1 MVDSNQAQAILSQ
14 YQAGERHFPNLALRH
29 IDLHGFTLAGA
40 DFSGSDF
47 SEANLRGS
55 DLQGCKLQGCYF
67 NNADLSGAN
76 LARAD
81 LGQASLLK
89 TFLLKVNLHGAHLDQ
104 ALCAGALLTR
114 ANLEEACLHGAL
126 LTGADLT
133 GAKLTNAKYN
143 QQTQFDAGFK
153 PENFGLIKVAGDS
166 APSPQTEAQTP
177 LKEEQSGQAS
187 LPTSLTVEDL
197 LLTFEY
203 LGSLGNHYLGST
215 MASRYLQSTRPKEE
229 WFAQFE
235 VDKKAVKLNYQGPK
249 QEQLTPTQIEL
260 AQQWAQQYVKSC
272 AVIFKTFSTMIET
285 DRCVFSISG

>member
-1 MVDSNQAQAILSQ
+1 MVDSNQAQAILRQ
-14 YQAGERHFPNLALRH
+14 YQVGERNFPNLALRH

-47 SEANLRGS
+47 SEANLRGT

-76 LARAD
+76 LAKANLR
-81 LGQASLLK
+81 QASLLK
-89 TFLLKVNLHGAHLDQ
+89 TFLLKVNLQGAHLNN

-114 ANLEEACLHGAL
+114 ANLEDACLHGAL

-133 GAKLTNAKYN
+133 GAKLNKAKYN

-153 PENFGLIKVAGDS
+153 PENFGLIKVTRND

-177 LKEEQSGQAS
+177 LKEEQSSHAS
-187 LPTSLTVEDL
+187 LPTNLTVEDL

-215 MASRYLQSTRPKEE
+215 MAGRYLQSARPKQE
-229 WFAQFE
+229 WFTQFE
-235 VDKKAVKLNYQGPK
+235 VDKKTVKLNYQGPK
-249 QEQLTPTQIEL
+249 QEQLTPGQIEL

-272 AVIFKTFSTMIET
+272 TVIFKTFPSMIET
-285 DRCVFSISG
+285 DQCVFDVT

>member
-1 MVDSNQAQAILSQ
+1 MVDSNQAQEILSQ
-14 YQAGERHFPNLALRH
+14 YQAGERHFPNLTLRH

-47 SEANLRGS
+47 SEANLRGA
-55 DLQGCKLQGCYF
+55 DLQGCRLQGCYF

-76 LARAD
+76 LAKAD
-81 LGQASLLK
+81 LRQASLLK
-89 TFLLKVNLHGAHLDQ
+89 TFLLKVNLQGAYLDH

-153 PENFGLIKVAGDS
+153 PENFGLIKVTGNDT
-166 APSPQTEAQTP
+166 PSPQTP
-177 LKEEQSGQAS
+177 LKEEQPSQAS

-215 MASRYLQSTRPKEE
+215 MASRYLQSSQPKEE

-235 VDKKAVKLNYQGPK
+235 VDKKTVKLNYQGPR
-249 QEQLTPTQIEL
+249 QEQLTPAQIEL
-260 AQQWAQQYVKSC
+260 AQQWARQYVKSC
-272 AVIFKTFSTMIET
+272 TVIFKTFPTMIET
-285 DRCVFSISG
+285 DQCVFNISS

>member
-1 MVDSNQAQAILSQ
+1 MVDSNQAQAILRQ
-14 YQAGERHFPNLALRH
+14 YQVGERNFPNLALRH

-47 SEANLRGS
+47 SEANLRGT

-76 LARAD
+76 LAKAD
-81 LGQASLLK
+81 LRQASLLK
-89 TFLLKVNLHGAHLDQ
+89 TFLLKVNLQGAHLNN

-114 ANLEEACLHGAL
+114 ANLEDACLHGAL

-133 GAKLTNAKYN
+133 GAKLSKAKYN
-143 QQTQFDAGFK
+143 QQTQFDAGFR
-153 PENFGLIKVAGDS
+153 PENFGLIKETGS
-166 APSPQTEAQTP
+166 ATPRPQTEAQT
-177 LKEEQSGQAS
+177 QSPTP

-203 LGSLGNHYLGST
+203 LGNLGNHYLGST
-215 MASRYLQSTRPKEE
+215 MASRYLQSARPKQE

-235 VDKKAVKLNYQGPK
+235 VDKKIVKLNYQGAK
-249 QEQLTPTQIEL
+249 QEQLTPKQIEL

-272 AVIFKTFSTMIET
+272 TVIFKTFPTMIET
-285 DRCVFSISG
+285 DQCVFDVT